1 MFLYGDIQWTTFGVD
16 NGYYYKYGYDYDL
29 IEENDTYSYYYSSY
43 AANEPQA
50 GINAGDGMSHFSI
63 PGSLT
68 PEIINITMTSNVGIP
83 GTWMFQLN
91 CKHFVLCV

>member
-16 NGYYYKYGYDYDL
+16 DGNYYKYAYDYDAT
-29 IEENDTYSYYYSSY
+29 EEDDYYNYSSY

-50 GINAGDGMSHFSI
+50 GINAGDYMSHFSI

-68 PEIINITMTSNVGIP
+68 PEIINISMTSNVDIP

-91 CKHFVLCV
+91 CKHFVLSV